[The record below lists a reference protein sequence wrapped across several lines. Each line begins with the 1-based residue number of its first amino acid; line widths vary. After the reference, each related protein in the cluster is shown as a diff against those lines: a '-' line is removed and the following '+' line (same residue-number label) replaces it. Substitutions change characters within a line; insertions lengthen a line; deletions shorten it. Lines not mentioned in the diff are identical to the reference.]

1 MPITEYKIYIK
12 AYNGSFIIVDVI
24 NGKDTDLLTNRY
36 CKVSADYLARIPFNL
51 KEGTLIVA
59 IV

>member
-1 MPITEYKIYIK
+1 M
-12 AYNGSFIIVDVI
+12 I
-24 NGKDTDLLTNRY
+24 NGTDPDLITNRY

-59 IV
+59 IVQAVNDIGISTPSEENTIEAK